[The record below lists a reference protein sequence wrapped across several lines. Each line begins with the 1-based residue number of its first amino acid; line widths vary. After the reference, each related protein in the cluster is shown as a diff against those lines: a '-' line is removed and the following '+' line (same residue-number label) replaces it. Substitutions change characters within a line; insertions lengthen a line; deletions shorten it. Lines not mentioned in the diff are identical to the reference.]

1 MARSDLC
8 NPLLKVEDVNGEL
21 VRLGGR
27 RPKQLGRV
35 LHEGLVG
42 LRAKEI
48 YENNWICHHFINSPT
63 SCLELGKTSIEM
75 FLNKNCPAR
84 LCNAMQWMS
93 FLRLMKVVSSK
104 SA

>member
-21 VRLGGR
+21 VRLGGG
-27 RPKQLGRV
+27 RPKQLGGV

-63 SCLELGKTSIEM
+63 SCLELVKTSIE
-75 FLNKNCPAR
+75 
-84 LCNAMQWMS
+84 S
-93 FLRLMKVVSSK
+93 F
-104 SA
+104 